1 MQKSLLYIK
10 IIQIVCYPLLKA
22 PKVWNLLNILIWMTS
37 FVYQQTFFVAPCCS
51 TLPLTSSTIPP
62 LAPQPSS
69 PQPSQL
75 QVSLGPPAPLPP
87 WEWSQLSPHAR

>member
-1 MQKSLLYIK
+1 MLQKNPS
-10 IIQIVCYPLLKA
+10 P
-22 PKVWNLLNILIWMTS
+22 
-37 FVYQQTFFVAPCCS
+37 QQVPV
-51 TLPLTSSTIPP
+51 IPP

-87 WEWSQLSPHAR
+87 WEWSQWSPHTPRGEVCINRRELKTKPKPPEKMKHEIRGFG